1 MGKRKNLMEA
11 VSNSNKIKYFITG
24 GKGLLG
30 SAVCKRLVQKNIDFI
45 APSSHELN
53 LLDSEAVTLFVEREQ
68 PTYLIHLASKVYGL
82 KGNLE
87 NQFLSLSTNTAI
99 NNNIFN
105 AVKNSSIQKI
115 FYAGTVASY
124 PYPYIN
130 LPLDEEQLFRGNPH
144 DGEYGYAASKIHAY
158 HYLNI
163 LSKYHN
169 IESVYGVL
177 TNLYGPNDRF
187 DTDGGHVIPS
197 LIKKAYDAHKK
208 NKPLQVWGKPDTTRD
223 FLYVDDAAEAIIL
236 LCDKGNGIYNIA
248 SGVTST
254 MEELVAEVCLAAKII
269 ESAIWQS
276 DMPIGIPHRSVSS
289 NKLQQLGWK
298 PKISLNEGIALAY
311 AWYENNLNIAR
322 Q

>member
-1 MGKRKNLMEA
+1 MSKVL
-11 VSNSNKIKYFITG
+11 NSDKLKYFITG

-30 SAVCKRLVQKNIDFI
+30 SAICKKLKDKNIDFI
-45 APSSHELN
+45 APNSDELN
-53 LLDSEAVTLFVEREQ
+53 LLDLDAVTSFVEREQ
-68 PTYLIHLASKVYGL
+68 PTHLIHLASKVYGL

-99 NNNIFN
+99 NNNIFI
-105 AVKNSSIQKI
+105 AVKNSSIKKI

-124 PYPYIN
+124 PYPYTN

-144 DGEYGYAASKIHAY
+144 DGEYGYAVSKIHAY

-163 LSKYHN
+163 LSKYHG

-197 LIKKAYDAHKK
+197 LIRKACDAHDKRQ
-208 NKPLQVWGKPDTTRD
+208 PLQVWGMADTTRD
-223 FLYVDDAAEAIIL
+223 FLYIDDAADAIL
-236 LCDKGNGIYNIA
+236 LLCTKGNGIYNIA

-254 MEELVAEVCLAAKII
+254 MGDLVTHVCSAAEII
-269 ESAIWQS
+269 EPCIWQS
-276 DMPIGIPHRSVSS
+276 DMPVGIPRRSVSL
-289 NKLQQLGWK
+289 NKLQQLGWE
-298 PKISLNEGIALAY
+298 PKISLCEGIALTY
-311 AWYENNLNIAR
+311 EWYRSNLNIVR
-322 Q
+322 F